1 MRNLYEKVMN
11 HKYGGVLIMVMLFVI
26 LNILMLIER

>member
-1 MRNLYEKVMN
+1 MRNFYEKIMN
-11 HKYGGVLIMVMLFVI
+11 HKYGGVFIMLILFFI

>member
-1 MRNLYEKVMN
+1 MRNLYERVMN
-11 HKYGGVLIMVMLFVI
+11 HKYGGYVVVLVVFVI

>member
-1 MRNLYEKVMN
+1 MKNLYERVMN
-11 HKYGGVLIMVMLFVI
+11 HKYGGVLIMLMLFVI

>member
-1 MRNLYEKVMN
+1 MRNLYERVMN
-11 HKYGGVLIMVMLFVI
+11 HKYGGVLIMLVLFVI